1 MRSAGSS
8 AACSAHPDV
17 IDPHF
22 VLLGMALSLTGSVG
36 YCRAMFQG
44 RAQPN
49 RVSWMLWALAPLVAF
64 AAEVSG
70 GVGLPSVLTL
80 SVGVGPLFV
89 FVCSFIVHTGRWRIG
104 KVDIACGA
112 LSLCAIALWAISG
125 RGTTAIALS
134 IAADALASI
143 PTVRKAIHAP
153 DTEHPLPY
161 LAGMANA
168 TITLFTIRDWS
179 FSTAGFPIYILVIA
193 SILYALARRSTHNE
207 DRCAPSSSSV
217 QKSPLS

>member
-1 MRSAGSS
+1 M
-8 AACSAHPDV
+8 

-22 VLLGMALSLTGSVG
+22 VLLGTALSLPGSAG

-64 AAEVSG
+64 AAEVSE

-80 SVGVGPLFV
+80 SVGVGPLGV
-89 FVCSFIVHTGRWRIG
+89 FLCSFVVRTGRWQIG
-104 KVDIACGA
+104 AVDIACGA
-112 LSLCAIALWAISG
+112 LSLCAIGLWAVSG

-143 PTVRKAIHAP
+143 PTVRKAVSAP

-168 TITLFTIRDWS
+168 VITLFTIRHWS
-179 FSTAGFPIYILVIA
+179 FSTAGFPVYILVIA
-193 SILYALARRSTHNE
+193 TSLYAVARRTTHNGGQ
-207 DRCAPSSSSV
+207 CAPSSSSARE
-217 QKSPLS
+217 SPSS

>member
-1 MRSAGSS
+1 
-8 AACSAHPDV
+8 V
-17 IDPHF
+17 IDPRF
-22 VLLGMALSLTGSVG
+22 VLLGLALSLTGSLS

-80 SVGVGPLFV
+80 SVGVGPLLV
-89 FVCSFIVHTGRWRIG
+89 FLCSFAVHTGRWQIG
-104 KVDIACGA
+104 AVDIACGA
-112 LSLCAIALWAISG
+112 LSLGAIALWAVSG

-134 IAADALASI
+134 IVADALASI
-143 PTVRKAIHAP
+143 PTIRKAIRAP

-168 TITLFTIRDWS
+168 AITLFTIRHWS
-179 FSTAGFPIYILVIA
+179 FSTAGFPVYILGIA
-193 SILYALARRSTHNE
+193 TVLYALARRTAHNE
-207 DRCAPSSSSV
+207 GQCAPPSSSARE
-217 QKSPLS
+217 SPSS

>member
-1 MRSAGSS
+1 
-8 AACSAHPDV
+8 V

-22 VLLGMALSLTGSVG
+22 VLLGMALSLTGSAS

-80 SVGVGPLFV
+80 SVGVGPLCV
-89 FVCSFIVHTGRWRIG
+89 FLCSFLVHTGRWQIG
-104 KVDIACGA
+104 AVDIGCGA

-134 IAADALASI
+134 ILADALASI
-143 PTVRKAIHAP
+143 PTIRKALSAP

-161 LAGMANA
+161 LAGIANA
-168 TITLFTIRDWS
+168 GITLLTIRHWS
-179 FSTAGFPIYILVIA
+179 FSTAGFPVYILGIA
-193 SILYALARRSTHNE
+193 TVLYALARRTSDNGG
-207 DRCAPSSSSV
+207 RCAPPSSSA
-217 QKSPLS
+217 QESPSA

>member
-1 MRSAGSS
+1 
-8 AACSAHPDV
+8 
-17 IDPHF
+17 
-22 VLLGMALSLTGSVG
+22 MALSLAGSAS

-44 RAQPN
+44 RAKPN

-64 AAEVSG
+64 AAEISE

-80 SVGVGPLFV
+80 SVGVGPLCV
-89 FVCSFIVHTGRWRIG
+89 FLCSFAVRTGRWQIG
-104 KVDIACGA
+104 PVDIACGV

-143 PTVRKAIHAP
+143 PTVRKAISAP

-168 TITLFTIRDWS
+168 TITLFTIRHWS
-179 FSTAGFPIYILVIA
+179 FSTAGFPVYILAIA
-193 SILYALARRSTHNE
+193 AILYALARRTTHNGG
-207 DRCAPSSSSV
+207 RCAPSSSSARE
-217 QKSPLS
+217 SPSS